1 MERRGKERR
10 QRERK
15 GEGERGRGEKR
26 ERGRKRR
33 GNRNGHSLWY
43 REPCVQRRERV
54 LVELWV
60 FRCG

>member
-33 GNRNGHSLWY
+33 RKRSLISPNFPTY
-43 REPCVQRRERV
+43 TVLQTHLLSSVRQR
-54 LVELWV
+54 L
-60 FRCG
+60 G